1 MEYNSRNAVIQ
12 NLKDA
17 GCSEEMIRTFL
28 DCLKKGMVREQ
39 LDLLAVQRKTLLDR
53 IHREQKEIDCL
64 DYLIYQIERNKA
76 AG

>member
-53 IHREQKEIDCL
+53 IHREQKKIDCL
-64 DYLIYQIERNKA
+64 DYLIYQIERDKA

>member
-64 DYLIYQIERNKA
+64 DYLIYQIERDKA